1 MNQKFST
8 FALVKFKHSSKGYK
22 MKIKLFLATLITAAV
37 MTFADDAA
45 PAQAPA
51 AVPEMSAAPA
61 AAPASNLAAAAQQE
75 APAQAATAQ
84 DASAPNPE
92 EQPSMLGGMLPIIL
106 LFVVMW
112 LFFIRPKNKEMKQ
125 QEAMRKA
132 LKKGDKVMTTA
143 GIIGIVTNIDET
155 STTVT
160 LRTGST
166 TLIDFE
172 KAAILRV
179 YGADAKP
186 AEVKEEKK

>member
-1 MNQKFST
+1 
-8 FALVKFKHSSKGYK
+8 
-22 MKIKLFLATLITAAV
+22 MKIKLFLATLITAAAL
-37 MTFADDAA
+37 TFAADAAA
-45 PAQAPA
+45 PAQAAPA

-61 AAPASNLAAAAQQE
+61 AAPASDLAAASQQAAPAAAAAAQ
-75 APAQAATAQ
+75 AQ
-84 DASAPNPE
+84 APNPE

-143 GIIGIVTNIDET
+143 GIIGVVTNIEET
-155 STTVT
+155 STTIT
-160 LRTGST
+160 IRTGAT

-172 KAAILRV
+172 KAAVLRV
-179 YGADAKP
+179 FGADTRS

>member
-1 MNQKFST
+1 
-8 FALVKFKHSSKGYK
+8 

-37 MTFADDAA
+37 LTFAADA
-45 PAQAPA
+45 
-51 AVPEMSAAPA
+51 AAPA
-61 AAPASNLAAAAQQE
+61 AAPAAKAAPEVSAAPAAPATGLAAASQEAAPATQAAAAQ
-75 APAQAATAQ
+75 AA
-84 DASAPNPE
+84 APNPE

-143 GIIGIVTNIDET
+143 GIIGVVTNIEET
-155 STTVT
+155 STTIT
-160 LRTGST
+160 IRTGAT

-172 KAAILRV
+172 KAAVLRV
-179 YGADAKP
+179 FGAETKP
-186 AEVKEEKK
+186 EIKEEKK